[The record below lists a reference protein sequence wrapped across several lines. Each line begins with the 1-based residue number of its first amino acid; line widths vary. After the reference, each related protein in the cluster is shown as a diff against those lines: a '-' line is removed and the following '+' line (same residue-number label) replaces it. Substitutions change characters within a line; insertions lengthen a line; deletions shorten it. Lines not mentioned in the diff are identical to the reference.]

1 MLFHY
6 IFPLELSGNE
16 YGLFLQVFPSVTGE
30 DEDDVKS
37 IRSHRIKMET
47 SGNSLEESMEEG
59 RVEELSVSKV
69 GLQK

>member
-1 MLFHY
+1 M
-6 IFPLELSGNE
+6 
-16 YGLFLQVFPSVTGE
+16 FPSVTGE
-30 DEDDVKS
+30 DEEDVKS

-69 GLQK
+69 GLGSWFHNNPK